1 MNLVLKKIS
10 IALLLLAGMASAF
23 AGPGQREERA
33 AARAERQQYMR
44 DARDAQDDQ
53 QQQTLRDADLRR
65 ARDARSVERRP
76 NMQQPLQPNFQPNMQ
91 PNVPPNMQ
99 QQVSPGGPPEA
110 TRRNA
115 RMSPE
120 ERRALRRQIDEAGH
134 QIYAPQR

>member
-23 AGPGQREERA
+23 ASPGQREERA
-33 AARAERQQYMR
+33 AARAERQQNMR

-53 QQQTLRDADLRR
+53 QQQMPRDVDLRR
-65 ARDARSVERRP
+65 ARDARPTDRRTT
-76 NMQQPLQPNFQPNMQ
+76 MQPNMQ
-91 PNVPPNMQ
+91 PNSQPYIQPNLPPNMQ
-99 QQVSPGGPPEA
+99 QQGIPGGPPEGI
-110 TRRNA
+110 RRNA